1 LPERRATTTLSAMR
15 TPADTFQP
23 SARAF
28 AFFFSR

>member
-1 LPERRATTTLSAMR
+1 VPADYPDLVMR
-15 TPADTFQP
+15 MPADTFSP